1 MSNLEKVSDLILL
14 NFAWDCPDCNAIWG
28 VCASCKADTDDAAR
42 ALADAGLLAPDL
54 PEPSRSMT
62 PNGKVWYLSGPI
74 GDIRR
79 TGEDIVAFG
88 LDCRSQ
94 PFRLVLTEA
103 EAETI
108 AHALLA
114 AANYAEDAAP

>member
-28 VCASCKADTDDAAR
+28 VCASCKADSDDAAR